1 MQGKIS
7 PAVWTRVREG
17 YAAVKPAGLPA
28 DYNPVKKVSLHVF
41 MVESVLHIEELV
53 DDDPP
58 EPRGDEPE
66 QPDAAGDGDAPRRR
80 VVRMSNQSQ
89 LKSLQV
95 QVRQLHVLLQ
105 ENHNQHQAA
114 VSTLQEYC
122 SRRFNILGNS
132 INRHNMVPVRPV
144 LQRQARLNN
153 RAPQQGTQPVRA
165 MLLQDQ
171 ANLGIDRTARL
182 SPHPRTLLAL
192 WHEYVHGLNGNKP
205 AKDFTARE
213 RGLFKCKYSRRKT
226 FWTVVAKFVRA
237 GYTDLAAIDKIK
249 QAYGVRL
256 SVTAIINCLQHD
268 RNNPHPNLVI

>member
-58 EPRGDEPE
+58 DDEPPE
-66 QPDAAGDGDAPRRR
+66 QGLADTGGGDPPEQRRR
-80 VVRMSNQSQ
+80 VIRMSNQSQ

-153 RAPQQGTQPVRA
+153 PRQGMQPVRT

-171 ANLGIDRTARL
+171 ANLGVDRTARL
-182 SPHPRTLLAL
+182 SPCPRTLLAL

-256 SVTAIINCLQHD
+256 SVTAIINSLQRD